1 LKVAY
6 VDTSCLVAVALDE
19 PGARGMAAKLRK
31 VDRLFSANLLE
42 AEFRS
47 AMQREDVTAGVD
59 QYLSAISWILP
70 ERALTAEIRVVLEH
84 GYIRGADLWH
94 LSCALY
100 LCGDPTM
107 LPFLTLDDR
116 QRAVAAAL
124 GFPAG

>member
-1 LKVAY
+1 MKVAY
-6 VDTSCLVAVALDE
+6 VDTSCLVALALDE
-19 PGARGMAAKLRK
+19 PGARGLAARLRR

-47 AMQREDVTAGVD
+47 AMQREEVSAGVD

-70 ERALTAEIRVVLEH
+70 ERTLTPEIRVVLEH
-84 GYIRGADLWH
+84 GYVRGADLWH

-100 LCGDPTM
+100 LCGDPRM

-116 QRAVAAAL
+116 QREVAAAL
-124 GFPAG
+124 GFPAV